1 MKMNIPT
8 TKRQIMTHDDI
19 TSHPTLAAYARVDRL
34 YLKWS
39 DGFRTVVPV
48 DDLGKIVDI
57 TEHQC
62 YDDNHTRVTD
72 GDSFMVVAKRL
83 LKECK

>member
-1 MKMNIPT
+1 MNIPT

-19 TSHPTLAAYARVDRL
+19 YSHPTLIVSASIDRI
-34 YLKWS
+34 YLKWA
-39 DGFRTVVPV
+39 DGFRSSVNPSN
-48 DDLGKIVDI
+48 LGKIVDI

-72 GDSFMVVAKRL
+72 GDSFTVVAKRL